1 MEALDDAQR
10 REVMESIADILLY
23 FAKTD
28 AVTWN
33 SIRPAFGGVL
43 SRTITASK
51 RRMAGA
57 TFSTT

>member
-1 MEALDDAQR
+1 
-10 REVMESIADILLY
+10 MESIADILLY